1 MKMIVNKNCHIYMDV
16 FYSTFYIFLYCS
28 LLYPLYYKE
37 LRKIKLKGKILT
49 QNVPI
54 QVITDPD
61 RGANFDIKAFRRKI

>member
-1 MKMIVNKNCHIYMDV
+1 MKMIVNKNYHIFVYV

-28 LLYPLYYKE
+28 LLCPLYYKE

-54 QVITDPD
+54 
-61 RGANFDIKAFRRKI
+61 